1 MHHHGWLYTLLL
13 VLLLSTSRFNWLLTS
28 TLFFHSLWYFD
39 AWLLYLSAS
48 ARTSRPAFSTK
59 IARIFSYFSCL
70 FLFFLELRIFLFS
83 SFVCLILVLEPVKTA
98 DGQNQRG
105 KTANIRALFY
115 PFLFGELSQ
124 IKNTSTQSFCGCRWQ
139 PVHVVFKFKPL
150 HNRCI

>member
-13 VLLLSTSRFNWLLTS
+13 VLLLSTSQLVDFNTFLPQLVVLWRMAPILIGFHTNF
-28 TLFFHSLWYFD
+28 TNCLFDQDCAHFL
-39 AWLLYLSAS
+39 
-48 ARTSRPAFSTK
+48 R
-59 IARIFSYFSCL
+59 

-98 DGQNQRG
+98 EGQNQSE

-115 PFLFGELSQ
+115 PSLFGELAQ
-124 IKNTSTQSFCGCRWQ
+124 IKNTSTQYFCGCRWQ
-139 PVHVVFKFKPL
+139 PVHVVFKFKAL